1 MRNNRFFLLLFLLL
15 LITNTALLAQPARLW
30 YRQPANAL
38 VPDTMPPYSD
48 DPEWIKALPL
58 GNGQLGAMVFGDV
71 NQERVQLNEKSL
83 WSGGPSDNDNPEAAK
98 FLPQIRALLF
108 AGKFK
113 EATELTNK
121 TQVCAGAGSG
131 YGSGA
136 NVPFG
141 CYQTLGDLRLQF
153 DQAGAFTD
161 YRRELDLN
169 EAMVK
174 VQYRQKG
181 VLFEREYF
189 VSTRPS
195 VLVVRIRASKKGA
208 ISFTASIDRPERFS
222 TTATADALEMKGVL
236 NNGSGGAGMQY
247 AARLQAQHKGG
258 SLLFRDGRVYVK
270 GADEVILFL
279 SAATDYLPVYPV
291 YKGNNYQAQLSK
303 ELQQALKTAYSSLR
317 TQHIRDHQYYYKRVQ
332 LQLAPATADTLPTDE
347 RLQRIHSVGDDPF
360 LSQLYFHYGRY
371 LLIASARP
379 NTLPANL
386 QGIWANKIQTP
397 WNADYHT
404 NINVQMNYWPAE
416 VCNLGDI
423 HLSLIRFIQSLQAPA
438 TRSAAVQFGMRG
450 WCINTIVN
458 VWGFTA
464 PGEHPSWG
472 LTPGTS
478 GWIARHLWEHYLF
491 TNDETYLREVYPLL
505 KEGARFYMDWLVP
518 DPVSQKLVSGP
529 AASPENSF
537 EAPDGSRGTISMGP
551 SHDQEVIDELFG
563 SVEKAALVLNDKD
576 PFVDSIRTARSRLLQ
591 PVIGKDGRLQ
601 EWAQPYDEPEPGH
614 RHISHL
620 YALYPGQAISMQQ
633 TPALAEATRR
643 SLEYRLQHGG
653 GHTGWSAAWV
663 GSLRARLLQGN
674 EALKAINEV
683 LIKKSAPNLFDLHPP
698 FQIDGNL
705 GVTAAVAEMLL
716 QSQAQHIQLLPAL
729 PDSWADGHVTG
740 LCAQGGVEI
749 DITWKKGKLVRAKL
763 HSRLGGVFTIKYA
776 DKTMT
781 LSMKAG
787 SAYQLNNLLQVL

>member
-1 MRNNRFFLLLFLLL
+1 MRNNTLSLLLFVFILFDY
-15 LITNTALLAQPARLW
+15 TALPAQPARLW

-38 VPDTMPPYSD
+38 VPDTMPAYRD

-83 WSGGPSDNDNPEAAK
+83 WSGGPADNDNSEAAK
-98 FLPQIRALLF
+98 YLPQIRALLF

-131 YGSGA
+131 NGTGA

-153 DQAGAFTD
+153 DQPAAYTD
-161 YRRELDLN
+161 YHRELDLN

-174 VQYRQKG
+174 VHYRQQG

-189 VSTRPS
+189 ISTRPS

-208 ISFTASIDRPERFS
+208 ISFSATLDRPERFS
-222 TTATADALEMKGVL
+222 TTTTADVLEMKGVL

-258 SLLFRDGRVYVK
+258 SLLFQNGRLLVK
-270 GADEVILFL
+270 NADEVILFL

-291 YKGNNYQAQLSK
+291 YRGNNYQAQLSK
-303 ELQQALKTAYSSLR
+303 ELQQAQRASYASLR
-317 TQHIRDHQYYYKRVQ
+317 IQHIRDHQYYYKRVQ
-332 LQLAPATADTLPTDE
+332 LQLAPAAADTLPTDE
-347 RLQRIHSVGDDPF
+347 RLQRIRSLGDDPF

-423 HLSLIRFIQSLQAPA
+423 HLSLTRFIQTLQAPA

-458 VWGFTA
+458 IWGFTA

-491 TNDETYLREVYPLL
+491 TNDKTYLREVYPLL

-518 DPVSQKLVSGP
+518 DPQSQQLVSGP

-537 EAPDGSRGTISMGP
+537 VAPDGSQGTISMGP

-563 SVEKAALVLNDKD
+563 SVEKAAIVLNDKD
-576 PFVDSIRTARSRLLQ
+576 PFVDSIRIARSRLLQ
-591 PVIGKDGRLQ
+591 PAIGKDGRLQ

-620 YALYPGQAISMQQ
+620 YALYPGQAISVQQ
-633 TPALAEATRR
+633 TPALAQATRR
-643 SLEYRLQHGG
+643 SLEYRLSHGG

-663 GSLRARLLQGN
+663 GSLWARLLQGN

-705 GVTAAVAEMLL
+705 GVTAAIAEMLL
-716 QSQAQHIQLLPAL
+716 QSHAQYIQLLPAL

-740 LCAQGGVEI
+740 LCAQGGVEA
-749 DITWKKGKLVRAKL
+749 DITWSKGKLIRARL
-763 HSRLGGVFTIKYA
+763 HSRQGGVFTIKYA
-776 DKTMT
+776 DKSVTV
-781 LSMKAG
+781 SMKAG
-787 SAYQLNNLLQVL
+787 GTYQFDPSLQLR